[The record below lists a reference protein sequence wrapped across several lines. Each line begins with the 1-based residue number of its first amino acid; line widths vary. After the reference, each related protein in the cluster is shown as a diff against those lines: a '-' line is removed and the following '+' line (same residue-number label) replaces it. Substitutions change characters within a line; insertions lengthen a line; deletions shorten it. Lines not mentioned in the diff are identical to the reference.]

1 MPNFATKITS
11 YFKGIGRAIRSGS
24 LSPTAIFQW
33 LHSGES
39 TAAGEIVNES
49 NAMKITT
56 VYGSVRVIAE
66 SIASLPLKLMER
78 TANGHQEATDQ
89 NLHYLLSVEANP
101 EMTAYTWVETLTG
114 SAALTGNGF
123 SEVERNAN
131 TGQIVALWPLHPMR
145 TVAKRDP
152 STHLIYY
159 ETSDGMPLNQTRKIR
174 EEDMIHL
181 KLMSLDGLSGI
192 SPVDMCR
199 QTLGLAMAMEKSG
212 ARHFGNGSQ
221 PGGIMTNKNKLDP
234 KAQVEIRDSWNA
246 QQGGVNQG
254 KTAFL
259 FGSEWQWTQLGISN
273 ENSQFIQSR
282 AFTRADI
289 AMGIFRVPPHM
300 VGSETKMPGSGAEQM
315 ALQFVTFCIQPWLSR
330 FEQELVRKLCPVQG
344 RMANKFFVQFS
355 VDALL
360 RCDFKTTMD
369 GYSAG
374 RIGGWYTGN
383 QIRIKLGENPA
394 DPSTGM
400 DEYLVPVNYQS
411 SKRLVDTES
420 IQDQPVD
427 ADPVAPTAAEKNMVD
442 QFTRA
447 YITIFGDSFKR
458 LSTRKTRDLPAIKAL
473 FSPVLIS
480 IADASSNR
488 GGLPLPGG
496 DPAMSGVVDDACK
509 SMAKRAAK
517 WPEVIPADQMISL
530 ANQEFIRAV
539 RSIHISVS
547 RNTAAAKAVAQLAAP
562 EESDDADDNDQDQ
575 HAA

>member
-1 MPNFATKITS
+1 MPNFGTKIS
-11 YFKGIGRAIRSGS
+11 NYFRGIGKAIRSGS

-33 LHSGES
+33 LHSGEA

-78 TANGHQEATDQ
+78 ISGGHQEAVDQ

-114 SAALTGNGF
+114 SAALTGNGY
-123 SEVERNAN
+123 SEIERNVN
-131 TGQIVALWPLHPMR
+131 SGQIVALWPLHPFK
-145 TVAKRDP
+145 TLAKRDP

-159 ETSDGMPLNQTRKIR
+159 ETSDGMPLNQTRRIA

-181 KLMSLDGLSGI
+181 KLFSLDGLVGI
-192 SPVDMCR
+192 SPVEMCR
-199 QTLGLAMAMEKSG
+199 QTLGLAMALEKSG

-221 PGGIMTNKNKLDP
+221 PGGILMNKNKLDP
-234 KAQVEIRDSWNA
+234 KAQVEMRESWNA

-254 KTAFL
+254 KTAFV
-259 FGSEWQWTQLGISN
+259 FGSEWSYQQLGISN

-344 RMANKFFVQFS
+344 RKANKFFVQFS

-383 QIRIKLGENPA
+383 QIRIKLGENIA
-394 DPSTGM
+394 DTNTGM

-411 SKRLVDTES
+411 SKRLLDTES
-420 IQDQPVD
+420 VQDQPVD
-427 ADPVAPTAAEKNMVD
+427 AEPVAPTAAEQNMLGH
-442 QFTRA
+442 FTRA
-447 YITIFGDSFKR
+447 YITIFGDAFKR
-458 LSTRKTRDLPAIKAL
+458 LSTRKQRGFDTIKAL

-488 GGLPLPGG
+488 NGLPLPGG
-496 DPAMSGVVDDACK
+496 DPEFAGVVDDACK
-509 SMAKRAAK
+509 SMAKRAEK
-517 WPEVIPADQMISL
+517 WPEVIAPEDMAAM
-530 ANQEFIRAV
+530 ATQEFTRAV
-539 RSIHISVS
+539 RAIHVNVS
-547 RNTAAAKAVAQLAAP
+547 RNTAAAKAVLELAAP
-562 EESDDADDNDQDQ
+562 EEDEEEDET
-575 HAA
+575 AA

>member
-1 MPNFATKITS
+1 MPNFGTKIS
-11 YFKGIGRAIRSGS
+11 NYFRGIGKAIRSGS

-33 LHSGES
+33 LHSGEA

-78 TANGHQEATDQ
+78 ISGGHQEAVDQ

-114 SAALTGNGF
+114 SAALTGNGY
-123 SEVERNAN
+123 SEIERNVN
-131 TGQIVALWPLHPMR
+131 SGQIVALWPLHPFK
-145 TVAKRDP
+145 TLAKRDP

-159 ETSDGMPLNQTRKIR
+159 ETSDGMPLNQTRRIA

-181 KLMSLDGLSGI
+181 KLFSLDGLVGI
-192 SPVDMCR
+192 SPVEMCR
-199 QTLGLAMAMEKSG
+199 QTLGLAMALEKSG

-221 PGGIMTNKNKLDP
+221 PGGILMNKNKLDP
-234 KAQVEIRDSWNA
+234 KAQVEMRESWNA

-254 KTAFL
+254 KTAFV
-259 FGSEWQWTQLGISN
+259 FGSEWSYQQLGISN

-344 RMANKFFVQFS
+344 RKANKFFVQFS

-383 QIRIKLGENPA
+383 QIRIKLGENIA
-394 DPSTGM
+394 DTNTGM

-411 SKRLVDTES
+411 SKRLLDTES
-420 IQDQPVD
+420 VQDQPVD
-427 ADPVAPTAAEKNMVD
+427 AEPVAPTAAEQNMLGH
-442 QFTRA
+442 FTRA
-447 YITIFGDSFKR
+447 YITIFGDAFKR
-458 LSTRKTRDLPAIKAL
+458 LSTRKQRGFDTIKAL

-488 GGLPLPGG
+488 NGLPLPGG
-496 DPAMSGVVDDACK
+496 DPEFAGVVDDACK
-509 SMAKRAAK
+509 SMAKRAVK
-517 WPEVIPADQMISL
+517 WPEVIAPEDMAAM
-530 ANQEFIRAV
+530 ATQEFTRAV
-539 RSIHISVS
+539 RAIHVNVS
-547 RNTAAAKAVAQLAAP
+547 RNTAAAKAVLELAAP
-562 EESDDADDNDQDQ
+562 EEDEEEDET
-575 HAA
+575 AA